1 MHAGRAT
8 GQEIQEGLADKPN
21 YSSVRTILRVLERK
35 GYVRH
40 IEEGLRYVYE
50 PTVPREAASR
60 SALQRIIRTFFDG
73 SAKEAVAAL
82 LDPAA
87 FHLSEK
93 ELNDLARIIDRGEKG
108 KEIAMLESY
117 LISVAI
123 EIQRPAGGGG
133 AFACACCAGGTPRCV
148 TWFALWRSRARLWCR
163 CWRSGL
169 RSGAS

>member
-1 MHAGRAT
+1 MRTSKKIADPDLSRRERQIMDVLFARGRAT
-8 GQEIQEGLADKPN
+8 GQEIQEGLPDQPN

-40 IEEGLRYVYE
+40 VEEGLRYVYE

-87 FHLSEK
+87 FQLSEQ
-93 ELNDLARIIDRGEKG
+93 ELKDLARIIDRAK
-108 KEIAMLESY
+108 KE
-117 LISVAI
+117 
-123 EIQRPAGGGG
+123 RK
-133 AFACACCAGGTPRCV
+133 
-148 TWFALWRSRARLWCR
+148 
-163 CWRSGL
+163 
-169 RSGAS
+169 

>member
-1 MHAGRAT
+1 MRTPKKTADPDLSRRERQIMDVLFARGRAT
-8 GQEIQEGLADKPN
+8 GQEIQEGLPDQPN

-40 IEEGLRYVYE
+40 IEEGLRYVYQ

-87 FHLSEK
+87 FHLSEEELK
-93 ELNDLARIIDRGEKG
+93 ELARIIDSAKTDRAK
-108 KEIAMLESY
+108 KE
-117 LISVAI
+117 
-123 EIQRPAGGGG
+123 RK
-133 AFACACCAGGTPRCV
+133 
-148 TWFALWRSRARLWCR
+148 
-163 CWRSGL
+163 
-169 RSGAS
+169 

>member
-1 MHAGRAT
+1 MRILRKSRSKIEAELSRRERQIMDVLFARGRAT

-40 IEEGLRYVYE
+40 VEEGLRYVYE
-50 PTVPREAASR
+50 PTIAREAASR

-87 FHLSEK
+87 FHLTEEELSE
-93 ELNDLARIIDRGEKG
+93 LARIVDRAQNSKAQNS
-108 KEIAMLESY
+108 KATTK
-117 LISVAI
+117 
-123 EIQRPAGGGG
+123 RK
-133 AFACACCAGGTPRCV
+133 
-148 TWFALWRSRARLWCR
+148 
-163 CWRSGL
+163 
-169 RSGAS
+169 